1 MPRASLFL
9 TAAAL
14 LWTAALL
21 GAPLALS
28 RPALATPSA
37 VVYAASSRV
46 CHQRPERSF
55 ILAGTQL
62 PVCAR
67 CFGLYLAGALGA
79 AAASSSRRRLSLEL
93 RGLLAIAAI
102 PTAVTWGAEVA
113 GLMAFSNTARAL
125 AALPLGLVGGW
136 VFVQLLRYD
145 DPLLDGHQID
155 HRRSHVRG
163 G

>member
-1 MPRASLFL
+1 LLAAPVAL
-9 TAAAL
+9 T
-14 LWTAALL
+14 
-21 GAPLALS
+21 

-37 VVYAASSRV
+37 VIYTASSRI

-55 ILAGTQL
+55 SLAGTQL

-67 CFGLYLAGALGA
+67 CFGLYFAGALGA
-79 AAASSSRRRLSLEL
+79 VTALAMRRRLSLPF
-93 RGLLAIAAI
+93 RGVLAVAAI

-113 GLMAFSNTARAL
+113 GLMPFSNTARAV

-155 HRRSHVRG
+155 HRRSHVSG